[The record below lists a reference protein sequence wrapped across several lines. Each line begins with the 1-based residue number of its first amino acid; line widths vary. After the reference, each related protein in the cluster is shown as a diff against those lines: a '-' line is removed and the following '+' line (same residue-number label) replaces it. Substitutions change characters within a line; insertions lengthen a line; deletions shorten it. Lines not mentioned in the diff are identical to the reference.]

1 MLTLAIA
8 LLTNAGSLTAVA
20 LIANVNSLDPI
31 TWSIKKLPLNWS
43 PVNPSVNK
51 ISPTL
56 KLCALLEV
64 AYTNSVLASDVLIIS
79 FSNLAVTRI
88 FLTPANPDISTLFSS
103 AARVILPL
111 LSETTSPGMYVE
123 PGCTASILTV

>member
-8 LLTNAGSLTAVA
+8 LLTNAGSSNAVS

-31 TWSIKKLPLNWS
+31 IWSIKKLPLNWV

-64 AYTNSVLASDVLIIS
+64 AYTVSVLASAVLRIS
-79 FSNLAVTRI
+79 FSNLATTRI

-103 AARVILPL
+103 SARVILPL
-111 LSETTSPGMYVE
+111 FNETTSPGMNVE
-123 PGCTASILTV
+123 PG